1 MKAYDITKLT
11 AELKSSDNIQHL
23 YFVGSFGRRGYCK
36 HVGLHNVKV
45 IVGRRQVTVRFMN

>member
-11 AELKSSDNIQHL
+11 AELKSSDNIQHF